1 MEGKSTISSLND
13 FIASMQTI
21 KVKEK
26 LVFYRLLAT
35 MTNAGLSLVKS
46 IIVLRDQ
53 EKNPVFKKI
62 LSVFIEELRSGK
74 TLSECLS
81 LYPNSFDDSEIW
93 IIWSGEKTWKLN
105 EVLVDLADQIEKMSS
120 ITWKLK
126 SAMIYPAFIII
137 VVTWVLMIMMI
148 VVVPK
153 LLDIFEDKST
163 LPMSTQTL
171 IAISD
176 FLSAYWP
183 FIIWFFTLFVVF
195 IKIWKKTPWWKYL
208 YDNFIFKIPIF
219 GWMTQKLILSRF
231 SRVLSW
237 LVWSW
242 VSIVASF
249 QIVSEAVWN
258 EVYRQRI
265 LLLKE
270 DVQQWIKIWEA
281 LDGDRLFPQMMVQ
294 MIQVWEQTAK
304 VDETVLKVA
313 DFYDEEVDN
322 IITTLNKLLEPLI
335 IVFLAVIVWW
345 MAMAIMQPIMNLANT
360 VSQS

>member
-183 FIIWFFTLFVVF
+183 FIIWFFTLLRGTGEC
-195 IKIWKKTPWWKYL
+195 ILRPESRWW
-208 YDNFIFKIPIF
+208 
-219 GWMTQKLILSRF
+219 S
-231 SRVLSW
+231 
-237 LVWSW
+237 
-242 VSIVASF
+242 
-249 QIVSEAVWN
+249 
-258 EVYRQRI
+258 
-265 LLLKE
+265 
-270 DVQQWIKIWEA
+270 
-281 LDGDRLFPQMMVQ
+281 
-294 MIQVWEQTAK
+294 
-304 VDETVLKVA
+304 
-313 DFYDEEVDN
+313 
-322 IITTLNKLLEPLI
+322 
-335 IVFLAVIVWW
+335 
-345 MAMAIMQPIMNLANT
+345 
-360 VSQS
+360 